1 MCVCLLRNILHPVKS
16 DVIVYEVTLKYTN
29 QVVCICMI
37 VKETTCDLV
46 KEGIGEV
53 IGVEGEDMRCALCFN
68 KRKKSIQCSFLER

>member
-1 MCVCLLRNILHPVKS
+1 MKS

-29 QVVCICMI
+29 QVVCICVI

-53 IGVEGEDMRCALCFN
+53 IGVEGEDMGGALCFN
-68 KRKKSIQCSFLER
+68 EREKSVQCSLLER